1 MKALIFAAGRGERM
15 RPLSDV
21 TPKPLLRAGTR
32 RLIEW
37 QIERL
42 VQAGFRDL
50 VINTAHLAAQVEDAL
65 GDGARYGARI
75 VYSREGETA
84 DQALETLGGIVR
96 ALPLLSADRA
106 TPFIAVSG
114 DIVTDYD
121 YRRLIA
127 HAQAIELGVAD
138 AHLVLVDN
146 PPSHPAGDMGLAHG
160 RICLRPP
167 LLTYGNIGV
176 FAPRLFAAEQPVK
189 KKLFPWL
196 YRAAERGRVSGEHYA
211 GRWYNVGTPEELA
224 ALDALLRADARAPAR
239 ADGAQRQDGAAP
251 LRGPL

>member
-15 RPLSDV
+15 RPLSDA
-21 TPKPLLRAGTR
+21 TPKPLLVAGGR

-37 QIERL
+37 QIDAL
-42 VQAGFRDL
+42 VRAGFREL
-50 VINTAHLAAQVEDAL
+50 VINTAHLASQIEDAI

-75 VYSREGETA
+75 AYSNEGASA
-84 DQALETLGGIVR
+84 DEALETLGGIVK
-96 ALPLLSADRA
+96 ALPLLSPNGV
-106 TPFIAVSG
+106 TPFVAASG
-114 DIVTDYD
+114 DIFTDYD
-121 YRRLIA
+121 YRRLVPR
-127 HAQAIELGVAD
+127 AQAIELGAAD

-146 PPSHPAGDMGLAHG
+146 PPSHPAGDMGLTQG
-160 RICLRPP
+160 RISLHPP

-176 FAPRLFAAEQPVK
+176 FAPRLFAGEAPVK

-224 ALDALLRADARAPAR
+224 ALDALLRA
-239 ADGAQRQDGAAP
+239 GG
-251 LRGPL
+251 

>member
-15 RPLSDV
+15 RPLSDA
-21 TPKPLLRAGTR
+21 TPKPLLEAGGK

-37 QIERL
+37 QIEAL
-42 VQAGFRDL
+42 VRAGFSEL
-50 VINTAHLAAQVEDAL
+50 VINTAHLASQIETAI
-65 GDGARYGARI
+65 GDGARYGAR
-75 VYSREGETA
+75 VAYSHEGDSA
-84 DQALETLGGIVR
+84 DDALETLGGIVK
-96 ALPLLSADRA
+96 ALPLLSPNGA

-121 YRRLIA
+121 YRRLMP

-146 PPSHPAGDMGLAHG
+146 PPSHPAGDMGLSQGKIGLHA
-160 RICLRPP
+160 P

-176 FAPRLFAAEQPVK
+176 FAPRLFAGEAPVR

-196 YRAAERGRVSGEHYA
+196 YRAAERGRVSGERYG
-211 GRWYNVGTPEELA
+211 GRWYNVGTPDELA
-224 ALDALLRADARAPAR
+224 ALDSLLRP
-239 ADGAQRQDGAAP
+239 GAAAMP
-251 LRGPL
+251 AAS